1 MMTKKQTQRSRATLI
16 EERNRNSLTQL
27 LTSKTLTIE
36 EKQALVKERNEFL
49 FIFGDNLTPQGNKSY
64 QDFINHLYLGD

>member
-1 MMTKKQTQRSRATLI
+1 MTKKYEARSRTTLI

-27 LTSKTLTIE
+27 LTNKTLSIE
-36 EKQALVKERNEFL
+36 EKQALVRERNEYL
-49 FIFGDNLTPQGNKSY
+49 FIFGDNLTPQGGKSY

>member
-1 MMTKKQTQRSRATLI
+1 MIKKQTQRNRTTLI

-27 LTSKTLTIE
+27 LTNKTLSIE
-36 EKQALVKERNEFL
+36 EKQALVRERNEYL
-49 FIFGDNLTPQGNKSY
+49 FIFGDNLTPQNGKSY

>member
-1 MMTKKQTQRSRATLI
+1 MIKKQTQRSRATLI

-49 FIFGDNLTPQGNKSY
+49 VIFGDNLTPQGNTSY

>member
-1 MMTKKQTQRSRATLI
+1 MTKKYEARSRKTLI

-36 EKQALVKERNEFL
+36 EKQVLVKERNEYL
-49 FIFGDNLTPQGNKSY
+49 FIFGDNLTPQNGKSY
-64 QDFINHLYLGD
+64 HDFIDHLYLGD

>member
-1 MMTKKQTQRSRATLI
+1 MTKKYETRSRTTLI

-49 FIFGDNLTPQGNKSY
+49 FIFGDNLTPQNGKSY

>member
-1 MMTKKQTQRSRATLI
+1 MTKKYEPRNRIALI

-36 EKQALVKERNEFL
+36 EKQKLVKERNEFL
-49 FIFGDNLTPQGNKSY
+49 FIFGDNLTPQNGKSY
-64 QDFINHLYLGD
+64 KDFINHLYLGD